1 MAQQMNILH
10 LQTYDMGGAYMAA
23 SRLHQHLTASGLN
36 SRLMVYS
43 QLNRK
48 SDVISCHPQHVLRVG
63 FNKMRF
69 MAGHA
74 GSKVRSDPDYVFR
87 DADHAAIG
95 DIRSLIDKLPFRPDI
110 IVAHWISNF
119 LTAGHLYAISDY
131 FHAPLVWHLLDM
143 APLTGGCHYAW
154 ECTGYTDR
162 CGNCPALYS
171 DAMDDLSQ
179 SIWSKKKA
187 YIEKMNI
194 TLVPATGWLE
204 EQTRRSALFK
214 EKKIEKI
221 LLGVDPDTFK
231 PVPREIPRKRFGLP
245 LDRKIIFFGAQSLKS
260 RRKGLAYLV
269 EALHV
274 LLKKRVVSV
283 GNIMLIT
290 SGYERNVRAY
300 LGGSIPY
307 AHLGFL
313 GDESSLAAAYQ
324 AADLFVCPSIE
335 DSGPMMI
342 NEAIMCGTPVVSF
355 DMGVARDLVHN
366 GKTGYRA
373 ELKNA
378 GDLAHGIAYILGL
391 RPEEG
396 EKMGRQCRQVGLD
409 CCHPKVQAASYINL
423 FRSLV
428 KEK

>member
-1 MAQQMNILH
+1 
-10 LQTYDMGGAYMAA
+10 
-23 SRLHQHLTASGLN
+23 
-36 SRLMVYS
+36 
-43 QLNRK
+43 
-48 SDVISCHPQHVLRVG
+48 
-63 FNKMRF
+63 
-69 MAGHA
+69 
-74 GSKVRSDPDYVFR
+74 
-87 DADHAAIG
+87 
-95 DIRSLIDKLPFRPDI
+95 
-110 IVAHWISNF
+110 
-119 LTAGHLYAISDY
+119 
-131 FHAPLVWHLLDM
+131 M

-171 DAMDDLSQ
+171 TPWTTCHRASGARK
-179 SIWSKKKA
+179 SVHRKNE
-187 YIEKMNI
+187 YYPC
-194 TLVPATGWLE
+194 PATGWLE

-231 PVPREIPRKRFGLP
+231 ACTREIPRKRFGLP

-342 NEAIMCGTPVVSF
+342 NEAIMCGPRSF
-355 DMGVARDLVHN
+355 PLTWALLGTSCTT
-366 GKTGYRA
+366 GKQ
-373 ELKNA
+373 
-378 GDLAHGIAYILGL
+378 DIV
-391 RPEEG
+391 P
-396 EKMGRQCRQVGLD
+396 
-409 CCHPKVQAASYINL
+409 S
-423 FRSLV
+423 
-428 KEK
+428 